1 MFPRSTSAIPCST
14 QVIVRSCPDELA
26 YVPSSFD
33 LVKDWAWKSADCFR
47 AQVGGH
53 KNRCAREIYVFREAL
68 VAVIEKKAHTR
79 AHPGMTEQ

>member
-1 MFPRSTSAIPCST
+1 MPASKGDDGDAEGI
-14 QVIVRSCPDELA
+14 A
-26 YVPSSFD
+26 SSISFG
-33 LVKDWAWKSADCFR
+33 LVKEWAWKSADCFR

-79 AHPGMTEQ
+79 AHPGMTE

>member
-1 MFPRSTSAIPCST
+1 MPASKGDDGDAEGIASSI
-14 QVIVRSCPDELA
+14 
-26 YVPSSFD
+26 SFD

-53 KNRCAREIYVFREAL
+53 KNIYVFREAL